1 MQETLV
7 QSLGQE
13 DLLEKEMATHSSL
26 LAWKISQTS
35 TMAGYSPCCH
45 KDSDMTERL
54 SRAELSTGY
63 HVLPFLICPMM
74 SLLGQVALRTRKFFY
89 KHHSAVWRFQM
100 LLQSQPTPKREET
113 DPLTRLKF
121 SRSSPWGPWADSI
134 CVTREVS
141 GAISSLEFH
150 SKHSYRW
157 LTACHN
163 TLQLPFQK
171 GFLQNE
177 VSCSLSETSIFFH
190 PFWSCC

>member
-1 MQETLV
+1 
-7 QSLGQE
+7 
-13 DLLEKEMATHSSL
+13 
-26 LAWKISQTS
+26 
-35 TMAGYSPCCH
+35 
-45 KDSDMTERL
+45 MT
-54 SRAELSTGY
+54 
-63 HVLPFLICPMM
+63 

-89 KHHSAVWRFQM
+89 KHHSAEWRSQM
-100 LLQSQPTPKREET
+100 LLQSQPTPKWEET
-113 DPLTRLKF
+113 APLTWLKF

-141 GAISSLEFH
+141 GAISLLEFH

-177 VSCSLSETSIFFH
+177 VSRSLSETSIFFT
-190 PFWSCC
+190 PFGLAVKMLSNCLWLHQGVVSNSCESKTFQQPKTEPRGSREITHRLQIH